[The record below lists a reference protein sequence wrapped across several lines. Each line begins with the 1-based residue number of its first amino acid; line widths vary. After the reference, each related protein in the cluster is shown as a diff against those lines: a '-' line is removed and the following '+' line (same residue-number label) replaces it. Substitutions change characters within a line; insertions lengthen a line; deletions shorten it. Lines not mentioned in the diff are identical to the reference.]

1 MPDLLTH
8 AAALGL
14 TEAVALLSTDYDA
27 LRATPMGRWVDDAI
41 AANEEVAR
49 RAILT
54 ALLARLDAAGGD
66 QPWQHREAAQ
76 AAALVAARQHAPRAT
91 LWVKGDLARI
101 YLNTSTFVPAA
112 VAARAD
118 VPAGWRKT
126 GHLVDLVRGA
136 TKAPPR
142 IVADVRAA
150 YHEAIAAGIDA
161 RRDAVLPPWWREYI
175 EAGR

>member
-14 TEAVALLSTDYDA
+14 TEAVALLSTDYEA
-27 LRATPMGRWVDDAI
+27 LRTGPMARWVDDAI
-41 AANEEVAR
+41 AANERTAR

-76 AAALVAARQHAPRAT
+76 AAALVAARRHAPRAT
-91 LWVKGDLARI
+91 LWVKGDHARV
-101 YLNTSTFVPAA
+101 YLNTSTFMP
-112 VAARAD
+112 AARAARED
-118 VPAGWRKT
+118 VPAGWHKT
-126 GHLVDLVRGA
+126 GHRIDLVRGA

-142 IVADVRAA
+142 IVADVTDA
-150 YHEAIAAGIDA
+150 YREAIAAGIDA

-175 EAGR
+175 EPGR